1 MYMQTA
7 DNVRDAL
14 HPFGLVPSEEPQR
27 VFESALIYAAADIR
41 ALYPISD
48 YDHRPEV
55 PEYDKQ
61 FPFIQTEQFR
71 RGYAAFKHTVA
82 KVLQPRT
89 ICEIGIGS
97 GVAARAFLAAAP
109 TAHYTGID
117 DGSKN
122 LEENCGVTDHT
133 RKLLVARGYSHS
145 LLFSDSLKLT
155 KSQVPKV
162 DLFHVDGAHDL
173 EHANNDTKLAFESGS
188 EWILIDD
195 ARDPTVAGAAMAA
208 AYMARIMF
216 EWTYFEDT
224 WTGSILIHR
233 L

>member
-1 MYMQTA
+1 MDTQTTTQE
-7 DNVRDAL
+7 REIL
-14 HPFGLVPSEEPQR
+14 HPFGLVPSQEPER

-41 ALYPISD
+41 RLYPVSD

-55 PEYDKQ
+55 PEYDQQ
-61 FPFIQTEQFR
+61 FPFIQTEAFR
-71 RGYAAFKHTVA
+71 RGYAAFKHVVA

-109 TAHYTGID
+109 HAHYTGID

-122 LEENCGVTDHT
+122 REEGCGVTDHT
-133 RKLLVARGYSHS
+133 RKLLIERGYAHEIVI
-145 LLFSDSLKLT
+145 SDSMKLT
-155 KSQVPKV
+155 KAPKV

-173 EHANNDTKLAFESGS
+173 EHATNDTRLALESGS

-195 ARDPTVAGAAMAA
+195 SRDPTVAGGALMA
-208 AYMARIMF
+208 AYMARKMF
-216 EWTYFEDT
+216 HWTHFEDT
-224 WTGSILIHR
+224 WTGSVLIHVVGG
-233 L
+233 